1 VFSGSLVALIVFFFI
16 GPLDDIL
23 FVSIVSKFL
32 FQLSWLESLLIS
44 CVVGVLVFLF
54 LELKD

>member
-1 VFSGSLVALIVFFFI
+1 MFSGSLVALIVFFFI